1 MVKSRKLMLEIR
13 LARTF
18 NCVLLK
24 FFVQRFIGRNQDG
37 QLLKIAPIYNRR
49 IEYITLN
56 QVFVITF
63 PVSVT
68 HMICPMELCE
78 HSTKQTMISIGLKS
92 YFWLYSKEYTLTSSS
107 FWKYTSE
114 YITIS
119 IYILIANYAI
129 SSFMIVRDQDSLA
142 VMDTTRHSARRK
154 ALSWQLLHRCTH
166 N

>member
-1 MVKSRKLMLEIR
+1 MDNYWKSHQF
-13 LARTF
+13 T
-18 NCVLLK
+18 
-24 FFVQRFIGRNQDG
+24 
-37 QLLKIAPIYNRR
+37 

-107 FWKYTSE
+107 FWKYTLE

-119 IYILIANYAI
+119 IYIY
-129 SSFMIVRDQDSLA
+129 SSPIMQLV
-142 VMDTTRHSARRK
+142 V
-154 ALSWQLLHRCTH
+154 SWSFEIRTV
-166 N
+166 